1 MKAEVT
7 DSVVSEFAKRVRRVL
22 GSKVHAVY
30 WFGSRARGEG
40 VPDSDYDILL
50 ESAVPLSI
58 QERDLVTD
66 ISVDISGRNRVLL
79 DVHYDLCEKMHGL
92 KRFITPFR
100 EAILSE
106 GVVL

>member
-1 MKAEVT
+1 MKTEVT
-7 DSVVSEFAKRVRRVL
+7 DSVVSEFAKRVRRGL

-40 VPDSDYDILL
+40 SSDSDYDLLL
-50 ESAVPLSI
+50 ESASPLSI
-58 QERDLVTD
+58 QERDFVTD

-100 EAILSE
+100 DVVMSE
-106 GVVL
+106 GIVL

>member
-1 MKAEVT
+1 MKDEVI
-7 DSVVSEFAKRVRRVL
+7 DSVVSEFAKRVRRGL
-22 GSKVHAVY
+22 GSKIHAVY

-40 VPDSDYDILL
+40 SSDSDYDLLL
-50 ESAVPLSI
+50 ESAVPLSLH
-58 QERDLVTD
+58 ERDFVTD

-100 EAILSE
+100 DVVLSE
-106 GVVL
+106 GIVL